1 MRYFFVKYS
10 NLNVLNVV
18 VFDIRIR
25 VRTRTLSKTA
35 VRFSFTKCLMFCEEF
50 YRFYCI
56 VFSSQILLNCY
67 ARAFWRMYCRFS
79 CFGLGTQKHW
89 VTLNRNLFSKLWNN
103 VLQIW
108 KVFYLTYLN
117 MFLFGYNFKH
127 WLWKVVF
134 LVQIFGTIHCV
145 KRRLPFQIKQTK
157 SGGQRELASTQQ
169 FLLPASFEFYPHCC
183 GSFTGIEGDIIS
195 MWMAS
200 LILYF
205 G

>member
-1 MRYFFVKYS
+1 MQEHFEECTVDSRVSGWVLRNIESLWIVIFLANFETTFYKYERYFTS
-10 NLNVLNVV
+10 C
-18 VFDIRIR
+18 IW
-25 VRTRTLSKTA
+25 TC
-35 VRFSFTKCLMFCEEF
+35 SF
-50 YRFYCI
+50 
-56 VFSSQILLNCY
+56 
-67 ARAFWRMYCRFS
+67 
-79 CFGLGTQKHW
+79 
-89 VTLNRNLFSKLWNN
+89 
-103 VLQIW
+103 
-108 KVFYLTYLN
+108 
-117 MFLFGYNFKH
+117 FGYYFKH

-157 SGGQRELASTQQ
+157 SGGQRGLASTQQ